1 MANETTRGDSAPAKT
16 LEPRLLVMSAI
27 GRLGRFGN
35 QIFQYAFLRIAARAS
50 GAEVQ
55 CHPWIGQALF
65 GQKEPPVTAALT
77 PLFETGSNLSAM
89 LGHAPEFQPY
99 VEKATGKKG
108 RKVGVEAMRE
118 GVEPG
123 DLIGLFQWHTSAYAP
138 HKEYFRSLFQPRED
152 LLPWLEEPLTIL
164 RKRGRTIVAIHLRI
178 GDYRWL
184 PQYSFTL
191 MPSPEWW
198 VEWLDSIWGTLD
210 NPVLF
215 VCSNNVAAVR
225 HVFSR
230 YNPVTYPDCKL
241 EPPERLRGKNAD
253 FYRDYYVMTQADVLG
268 ISNSSF
274 SFSAAMLNER
284 AKLFVRP
291 HWDFATRFTT
301 FDPWNSDPLL
311 FMKGTERTLT
321 KSYGQMLRTAR
332 DQHGIKGAIATAV
345 LHYPVGIA
353 IITALRVNI
362 AWKGFGVRG
371 VFNFFTRRP
380 IGA

>member
-1 MANETTRGDSAPAKT
+1 
-16 LEPRLLVMSAI
+16 MSAI
-27 GRLGRFGN
+27 GRFGRFGN

-55 CHPWIGQALF
+55 CNPWIGCDLF
-65 GQKEPPVTAALT
+65 GHNEPPVTAGLT
-77 PLFETGSNLSAM
+77 PLFETGSNLSA
-89 LGHAPEFQPY
+89 LLDHVPEFQPY

-108 RKVGVEAMRE
+108 RTVGIEGLKE

-138 HKEYFRSLFQPRED
+138 HKEFFRSLFQPCED
-152 LLPWLEEPLTIL
+152 LLPWLDEPLSIL
-164 RKRGRTIVAIHLRI
+164 RQRGKTVVAIHLRI
-178 GDYRWL
+178 GDYKWL

-191 MPSPEWW
+191 IPSPEWW
-198 VEWLDSIWGTLD
+198 VEWLDSIWETLD
-210 NPVLF
+210 SPVLF
-215 VCSNNVAAVR
+215 ICSNDVAAVR
-225 HVFSR
+225 HIFAK
-230 YNPVTYPDCKL
+230 YNPVTAQDCSLK
-241 EPPERLRGKNAD
+241 PPPRLRGKDVD

-268 ISNSSF
+268 GSNSSF

-301 FDPWNSDPLL
+301 FDPWNSGPLL
-311 FMKGTERTLT
+311 FMKGTEITLI
-321 KSYGQMLRTAR
+321 KSYKLMLRTAR
-332 DQHGIKGAIATAV
+332 EQYGLRGAIATAV
-345 LHYPVGIA
+345 LHHPVGIA
-353 IITALRVNI
+353 IVTALRVNI

-380 IGA
+380 VNA